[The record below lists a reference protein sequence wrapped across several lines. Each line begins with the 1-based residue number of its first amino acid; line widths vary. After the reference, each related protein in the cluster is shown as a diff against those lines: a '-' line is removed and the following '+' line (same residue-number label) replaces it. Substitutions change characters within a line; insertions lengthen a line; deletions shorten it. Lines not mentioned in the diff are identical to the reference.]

1 MIDFM
6 DFINDN
12 SGFLE
17 NNSNYKVC
25 ETTESYDEAEFR
37 GSASGCRTYKMK
49 YEGSEPVFKYV
60 NYCYSSREDAM
71 IGLDLGYP
79 CSGVITKLHPSSLTI
94 ESIYYTGSFKSTKI
108 YKIDEEKSYFSQEND
123 ELVLY
128 TTLMNGDIIDPS
140 EKLSLNIKKQTS
152 WFDSFLKWLG
162 IK

>member
-17 NNSNYKVC
+17 NNSNYEVC
-25 ETTESYDEAEFR
+25 RTTESCNAA
-37 GSASGCRTYKMK
+37 GSCGYASDCTTYKMK
-49 YEGSEPVFKYV
+49 YEGSEPVFEYFD
-60 NYCYSSREDAM
+60 YCYGSKKGAM
-71 IGLDLGYP
+71 SGLDSGYP
-79 CSGVITKLHPSSLTI
+79 CSGDIIKLDLESLTAEKTDI
-94 ESIYYTGSFKSTKI
+94 DGSFKDTKV
-108 YKIDEEKSYFSQEND
+108 YRIDEEKSYFSQEND

>member
-12 SGFLE
+12 NDFLE
-17 NNSNYKVC
+17 NNSSYEVC
-25 ETTESYDEAEFR
+25 STIETGGYAND
-37 GSASGCRTYKMK
+37 CRTCKMK
-49 YEGSEPVFKYV
+49 YEGSEPVFKYFG
-60 NYCYSSREDAM
+60 YCYGSKEGAIS
-71 IGLDLGYP
+71 GLDPGYP
-79 CSGVITKLHPSSLTI
+79 CSGIITKLHPNSLTI
-94 ESIYYTGSFKSTKI
+94 ERISYAGSFKSTKI
-108 YKIDEEKSYFSQEND
+108 YKIDEEKSYFSQENN
-123 ELVLY
+123 ELAIY